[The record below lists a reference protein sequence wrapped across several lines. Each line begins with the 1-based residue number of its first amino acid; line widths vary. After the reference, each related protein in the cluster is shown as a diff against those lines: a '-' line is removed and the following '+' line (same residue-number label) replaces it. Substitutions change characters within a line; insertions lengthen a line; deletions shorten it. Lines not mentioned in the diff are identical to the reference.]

1 MFTKKEFI
9 VGLAV
14 AGTILLIS
22 AIYGTYFPEQVLV
35 RFHEY

>member
-1 MFTKKEFI
+1 MFTKKDWLI
-9 VGLAV
+9 GLAV

-22 AIYGTYFPEQVLV
+22 AIYSTYFPEQVLV

>member
-1 MFTKKEFI
+1 MTKKEFI
-9 VGLAV
+9 IGLAV